1 MFNKILIANRG
12 EIALRVLCACKDL
25 GVKTVAVYSEADR
38 DALHVRFADEA
49 VCIGPPPAAQSY
61 LDVPQVISA
70 AEVTDAD
77 AIHPGYGFLAE
88 NAHFAEVCKES
99 GVTFIGP
106 TAEMI
111 RLMGDKERARQQA
124 KAAGL
129 PTVPGSD
136 GLLSSEEDARK
147 AARELG
153 YPVLIKATAG
163 GGGKGMRVV
172 ESEKDLARHL
182 AGAQNEA
189 LQNFGNADVY
199 MEKFIARPRHIEF
212 QVMGDNHG
220 NVVHLGERECSIQR
234 RHQKLVEES
243 PSPAVTQTMRDEM
256 GEKIIRAMRAIG
268 YRNAG
273 TIEFLL
279 DDGEFYFIEM
289 NTRIQVEHPVTEMVT
304 GLDLVKM
311 QILVAAGER
320 LNSLVSPRQEF
331 RGHAI
336 ECRVVAEDPETMIPS
351 AGKITAFHPANGPG
365 VRVDTAVYTEAVISP
380 YYDSLIAKLITHGHD
395 RSEARA
401 RMARSLEMFAVEGVK
416 TSIPLHR
423 KILADP
429 DFQAGNF
436 DTHFMERFVPA
447 SVAR

>member
-88 NAHFAEVCKES
+88 NAHFAEVCRES

-129 PTVPGSD
+129 ATVPGSD
-136 GLLSSEEDARK
+136 GLLASEEDARK
-147 AARELG
+147 AAREIG

-320 LNSLVSPRQEF
+320 LDSLVSPRQEF

-365 VRVDTAVYTEAVISP
+365 VRVDTAVYAEAVIPP

-401 RMARSLEMFAVEGVK
+401 RMARALEMFAVEGIK